1 MDESPP
7 IDDEDRRAYDLKARV
22 VHARHAF
29 KKSYK
34 KHSRN
39 IMVFGRLRVKVG
51 NARLA
56 AINEPANE
64 PRMRLFEALYNRA
77 MTASD
82 RSVRAM
88 GEARERL
95 DDAERNWGE
104 FRRGF
109 PAGHVF
115 TFPSHNDD

>member
-1 MDESPP
+1 MEAA
-7 IDDEDRRAYDLKARV
+7 DDEDRQAYDLKARV

-34 KHSRN
+34 KHARN
-39 IMVFGRLRVKVG
+39 IMAFGRRRVKLG
-51 NARLA
+51 TARLA
-56 AINEPANE
+56 AIHNSANL
-64 PRMRLFEALYNRA
+64 PRMRRFEALYNRA

-109 PAGHVF
+109 PPGHVF
-115 TFPSHNDD
+115 TYPARLRR